1 MSAEALK
8 LKEEGNTCFRE
19 KRYHKAIELYTQSLQ
34 LEQSATV
41 LANRAQ
47 SYLNL
52 EEWAKALM
60 DCNRALELDSK
71 MGKVLYRRA
80 HALEKVGLK
89 ASARKDLERCLKVA
103 PNSAAETMLKNL
115 ANQSDAEVIVVPCVE
130 KGDEIRSDSEF
141 VEIVIDLPR
150 KDEKTDLEKVKE
162 TNDENLAEEH
172 GPVHFAVPTSLRQF
186 SKDYREM
193 ERLPPE
199 NFAKYFL
206 AIPTTIYPSLFG
218 DLMETEMLGRLIRG
232 LVPLLAMGS
241 ANPVE
246 VSACLL
252 HLAEVP
258 RFELLVMLLGDDEKK
273 ELVHICQLL
282 PENEAIFIREKY
294 HIEEAEI

>member
-1 MSAEALK
+1 MLLLCDLNEYRKCVSQWRLEATASRQFESLHALANLLVVLPENLADAAHSPMLILKIRRIFYFLVIRLTFTAHKMSEALK

-60 DCNRALELDSK
+60 DCNRALELDAN

-115 ANQSDAEVIVVPCVE
+115 ANQSDAEVIEVPCVE

-141 VEIVIDLPR
+141 VEIMIDLPR
-150 KDEKTDLEKVKE
+150 KDGQTEPGKEVHETKE
-162 TNDENLAEEH
+162 TNDESLAEEQV
-172 GPVHFAVPTSLRQF
+172 PVHFAVPTSLRQF

-206 AIPTTIYPSLFG
+206 
-218 DLMETEMLGRLIRG
+218 
-232 LVPLLAMGS
+232 
-241 ANPVE
+241 
-246 VSACLL
+246 VS
-252 HLAEVP
+252 
-258 RFELLVMLLGDDEKK
+258 
-273 ELVHICQLL
+273 
-282 PENEAIFIREKY
+282 
-294 HIEEAEI
+294 